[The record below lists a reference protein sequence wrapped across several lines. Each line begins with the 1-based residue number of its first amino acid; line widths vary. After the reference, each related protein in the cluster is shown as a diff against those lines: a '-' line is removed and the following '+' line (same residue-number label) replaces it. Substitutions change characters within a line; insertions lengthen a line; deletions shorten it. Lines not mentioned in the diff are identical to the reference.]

1 VTSVALIFPLL
12 IVVLVIYSLLKMAA
26 EKGACRKL
34 KWSKMAVYLY
44 SSPPLRLR
52 SASVSVSLCLSVCSY
67 ISKTTNSMLAVAVAW
82 SYVNDDATRYV
93 QGESKSTQPH
103 GS

>member
-1 VTSVALIFPLL
+1 
-12 IVVLVIYSLLKMAA
+12 
-26 EKGACRKL
+26 
-34 KWSKMAVYLY
+34 
-44 SSPPLRLR
+44 
-52 SASVSVSLCLSVCSY
+52 
-67 ISKTTNSMLAVAVAW
+67 MLAVAVAW